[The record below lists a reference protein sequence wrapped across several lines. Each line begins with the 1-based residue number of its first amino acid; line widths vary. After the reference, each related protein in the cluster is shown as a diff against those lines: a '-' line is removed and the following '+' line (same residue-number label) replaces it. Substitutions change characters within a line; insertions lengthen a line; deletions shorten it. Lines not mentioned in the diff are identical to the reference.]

1 MQARYH
7 DKSVAELHYI
17 IRGAAEAAEAMRD
30 WNSEAEAKYLDQM
43 NDAATELHRR
53 RSAK

>member
-1 MQARYH
+1 MKTRYH
-7 DKSVAELHYI
+7 DKSVAELQYI
-17 IRGAAEAAEAMRD
+17 IRDAAEVAEAMRG
-30 WNSEAEAKYLDQM
+30 WNPEAEAKYLDQM